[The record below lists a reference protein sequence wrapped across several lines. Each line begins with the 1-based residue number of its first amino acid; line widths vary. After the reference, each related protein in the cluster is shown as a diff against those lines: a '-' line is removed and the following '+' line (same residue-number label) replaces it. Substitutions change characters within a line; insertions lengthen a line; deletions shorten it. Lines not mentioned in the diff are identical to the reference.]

1 MRTVTIADLKNN
13 LSRYLREVRGG
24 EYITVLSRD
33 VPVAR
38 LVPLERAGNPLATH
52 APDPAGT
59 RLQDVPLPPP
69 LTIDIDIVGLLLD
82 ERGER

>member
-1 MRTVTIADLKNN
+1 MTIADLKNN
-13 LSRYLREVRGG
+13 LSRYLRDVREG
-24 EYITVLSRD
+24 ENITVLSRD

-38 LVPLERAGNPLATH
+38 LIPLESPGSPLAIR
-52 APDPAGT
+52 APGPAVS

-69 LTIDIDIVGLLLD
+69 LVLGVDVVELLLD